1 MTGWVLARSA
11 VASPANSHC
20 CHFFACEFCLL
31 GALWILGGVFSAV
44 LLIFPFWVSSSS
56 APLGTRGRRQVW
68 RGWCDLLA
76 TLLLSEHGFSCGGS
90 PVLGLSW
97 VLALGGVNSP
107 WPSFIAVNDLG
118 CQWVPLFQPLLCSFF
133 WCFCTHLH
141 SFILHISQYFCIS
154 VTTSTSLQCL
164 WVTNCECYHWWQ
176 GNLVITP
183 VKRPLFHSS
192 HSPRNNLGSVGCF
205 PDLPVS
211 LSRVKLC
218 KLYLWHFVKIVFL
231 S

>member
-20 CHFFACEFCLL
+20 CHFFACQFCLL
-31 GALWILGGVFSAV
+31 GALWILGGVFFRRF
-44 LLIFPFWVSSSS
+44 INFPI
-56 APLGTRGRRQVW
+56 LGVFILCPSWNKGKEAGVERMVW
-68 RGWCDLLA
+68 PTGHPPVVRA
-76 TLLLSEHGFSCGGS
+76 GFSCGGS

-192 HSPRNNLGSVGCF
+192 HSPGNNLGSVGCF

-211 LSRVKLC
+211 LGRVGIQLC
-218 KLYLWHFVKIVFL
+218 KL
-231 S
+231 